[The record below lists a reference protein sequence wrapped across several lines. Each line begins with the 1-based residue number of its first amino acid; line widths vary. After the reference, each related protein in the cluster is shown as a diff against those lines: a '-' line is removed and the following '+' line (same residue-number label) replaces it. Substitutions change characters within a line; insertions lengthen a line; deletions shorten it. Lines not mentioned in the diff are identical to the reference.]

1 MPYHDFHLLSA
12 QANFNR
18 HRQQKFTLPV
28 FALAGGMAL
37 TGEFFR
43 ILVRRL
49 VRLFPYSEFVASNS
63 SKVRRAQLPRE
74 TETSAILFDLS
85 LVLSFWRLPFSV
97 RTSGSSRQP
106 PNLPEGRAL
115 AAVKN

>member
-1 MPYHDFHLLSA
+1 
-12 QANFNR
+12 
-18 HRQQKFTLPV
+18 
-28 FALAGGMAL
+28 MAL

-74 TETSAILFDLS
+74 TETSGNF
-85 LVLSFWRLPFSV
+85 V
-97 RTSGSSRQP
+97 
-106 PNLPEGRAL
+106 
-115 AAVKN
+115 

>member
-1 MPYHDFHLLSA
+1 
-12 QANFNR
+12 
-18 HRQQKFTLPV
+18 
-28 FALAGGMAL
+28 MAL

-74 TETSAILFDLS
+74 TETSAILDGPLKMTS
-85 LVLSFWRLPFSV
+85 PALTRARAPDILRAILPAQQL
-97 RTSGSSRQP
+97 RQ
-106 PNLPEGRAL
+106 LGD
-115 AAVKN
+115 VHGDSCK

>member
-1 MPYHDFHLLSA
+1 
-12 QANFNR
+12 
-18 HRQQKFTLPV
+18 
-28 FALAGGMAL
+28 MAL

-74 TETSAILFDLS
+74 TETSAILFDPS
-85 LVLSFWRLPFSV
+85 LVLSFWRRTWLPFSV